1 MTHQQQAHCDG
12 SALPSVMAVLMLC
25 GLGAMLSWQSIW
37 RNEWS
42 LQARADV
49 MRTQLMADAVL
60 FMALRDVLNTDD
72 KSLTPA
78 SRQSMGEADQTHVF
92 FPNNKAE
99 LLVLRKRLGADAC
112 REGLCAPAQPLS
124 TRTSDWQSRLS
135 GGMATALNNAVYS
148 VANVHYWIEI
158 FPAQTQRSSEAFVY
172 RITVRMPRLK
182 SASPIYLQAIWSNQI
197 DEAGQWDS
205 WTRLYD

>member
-1 MTHQQQAHCDG
+1 MNHPQHAHCDG

-60 FMALRDVLNTDD
+60 LMALRDVLSTDD
-72 KSLTPA
+72 TNLKSA
-78 SRQSMGEADQTHVF
+78 SRHSMGETDQTHVF
-92 FPNNKAE
+92 FPKNKAE
-99 LLVLRKRLGADAC
+99 LLVLRTRLGADEC
-112 REGLCAPAQPLS
+112 REGLCAPTQPLS
-124 TRTSDWQSRLS
+124 TRTSEWQSRLS
-135 GGMATALNNAVYS
+135 GSMATSLNNAVYS
-148 VANVHYWIEI
+148 VANIHYWIEI
-158 FPAQTQRSSEAFVY
+158 FPAQTQRTSEAFVY

-182 SASPIYLQAIWSNQI
+182 SASPIYLQAMWSNHTH
-197 DEAGQWDS
+197 EAGQWVS

>member
-1 MTHQQQAHCDG
+1 MSRHQQARCDG
-12 SALPSVMAVLMLC
+12 SALPSVLAVLLLC
-25 GLGAMLSWQSIW
+25 GLGVMLSWQSIW

-49 MRTQLMADAVL
+49 LRTQLMADAL
-60 FMALRDVLNTDD
+60 LLMALRDVLNTDEINL
-72 KSLTPA
+72 KLV
-78 SRQSMGEADQTHVF
+78 SRHSMGDTEQTHVF
-92 FPNNKAE
+92 FPTNKTE

-124 TRTSDWQSRLS
+124 SRTSDWQSRLS
-135 GGMATALNNAVYS
+135 GSMATALSNAVYS
-148 VANVHYWIEI
+148 VTNVHYWIEI
-158 FPAQTQRSSEAFVY
+158 FPTQTQRVSEAFVY

-197 DEAGQWDS
+197 DEAGQWIS

>member
-1 MTHQQQAHCDG
+1 MKHHQHAHCDG
-12 SALPSVMAVLMLC
+12 SALPSVLAVLMLC

-60 FMALRDVLNTDD
+60 LMALSDVLNTDD
-72 KSLTPA
+72 TNLKSA
-78 SRQSMGEADQTHVF
+78 SRHSMGEKDQTHVF
-92 FPNNKAE
+92 FPKNKDE
-99 LLVLRKRLGADAC
+99 LLVLRKRLGADEC

-124 TRTSDWQSRLS
+124 TRTSEWQSRLNGS
-135 GGMATALNNAVYS
+135 MATALNNAVYS
-148 VANVHYWIEI
+148 MVNVHYWIEI
-158 FPAQTQRSSEAFVY
+158 FPAQTQRTSEAFVY

-182 SASPIYLQAIWSNQI
+182 SANPIYLQAIWSNHI
-197 DEAGQWDS
+197 HEAGQWVS

>member
-1 MTHQQQAHCDG
+1 MNHPQHAHCDG
-12 SALPSVMAVLMLC
+12 SALPSVLAVLLLC
-25 GLGAMLSWQSIW
+25 GLGAMVSWQSIW

-60 FMALRDVLNTDD
+60 FMALRDVQNADD
-72 KSLTPA
+72 TNLKPA
-78 SRQSMGEADQTHVF
+78 SRHSMGDTNQTHVF

-112 REGLCAPAQPLS
+112 REGLCAPTQPLS

-135 GGMATALNNAVYS
+135 GSMATALNNAVYS
-148 VANVHYWIEI
+148 VTNVHYWIEI
-158 FPAQTQRSSEAFVY
+158 FPAQTQLTSEAFVY

-182 SASPIYLQAIWSNQI
+182 SASPIYLQAIWSNHI
-197 DEAGQWDS
+197 REAGQWVS
-205 WTRLYD
+205 WTQLYD